1 MNTST
6 TPRTDAETC
15 IWSGRKIFVNKS
27 LALKLEM
34 ELAVSLE
41 NQVKAQAE
49 IERLR
54 KENDE
59 FLISEAALS
68 EELKICDDWLVHTRH
83 ENARLRELLNQA
95 IDIAETLSGGGIR
108 ACRELHHAK
117 KDRHESGEVCP
128 IEERIEKAASDL
140 LELKTAIK

>member
-49 IERLR
+49 I
-54 KENDE
+54 
-59 FLISEAALS
+59 
-68 EELKICDDWLVHTRH
+68 
-83 ENARLRELLNQA
+83 ARLRDLLNQA
-95 IDIAETLSGGGIR
+95 MSVAKEYQKH
-108 ACRELHHAK
+108 ACKNINEDCDWSMQDTHKRF
-117 KDRHESGEVCP
+117 D
-128 IEERIEKAASDL
+128 
-140 LELKTAIK
+140 AIKSVTSTDTPHTDAMPSLKEKVCTISINPTIQK